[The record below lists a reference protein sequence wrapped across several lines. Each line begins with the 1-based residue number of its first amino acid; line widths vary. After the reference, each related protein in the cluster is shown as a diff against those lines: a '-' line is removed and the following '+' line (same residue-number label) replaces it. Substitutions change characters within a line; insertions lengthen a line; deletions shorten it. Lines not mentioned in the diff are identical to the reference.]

1 MDKKPFADCV
11 GGGLFLS
18 KASWELMNI
27 AMVNLKCSKKRQGSH
42 KEKWRVIMKLY
53 QSEKKENESISGAYV
68 QAKIIRKEDK
78 KIYLRIWNSGTEPAY
93 NVNFYIP
100 KGHRICVLRS
110 RMDCKVLKPGQAFD
124 EYAVA
129 DEKLLKDV
137 AVVTYWEDESGCLY
151 SMEQTEP
158 ARNIF
163 KKICV

>member
-1 MDKKPFADCV
+1 M
-11 GGGLFLS
+11 
-18 KASWELMNI
+18 E
-27 AMVNLKCSKKRQGSH
+27 
-42 KEKWRVIMKLY
+42 LY
-53 QSEKKENESISGAYV
+53 QTKKVNESISGAYV

-78 KIYLRIWNSGTEPAY
+78 KIYLRIWNSGTDPAY

-110 RMDCKVLKPGQAFD
+110 RLDCRVLKPGQAFD

-137 AVVTYWEDESGCLY
+137 SIVTYWEDESGCMY
-151 SMEQTEP
+151 SKEQVEP
-158 ARNIF
+158 AKNIF